1 MKYINV
7 KGIGILAV
15 VLIVIQLVFGLLISP
30 FVGKIVVEQLNKH
43 AGTKITV
50 GKISVWPLTLSSS
63 LKDLKVFDPDKE
75 NVRIAHI
82 KKASMRLSPLRL
94 LSKQLV
100 LSSLSI
106 SGAEIDLKGEA
117 DGSFNVQKLAKTE
130 KAKAEAKK
138 KGSIFDRFGAKKDVF
153 TQIYDMIKKDSSKE
167 EVEKKKEEV
176 KERKKVTKEVVEL
189 PRGRRVYFNT
199 ISDDYVFQIR
209 SFVIK
214 NAKINLETAQ
224 GEKLTVDRAGV
235 VIKNLGVDPTKGARF
250 DKLSIGGH
258 LMQKDKPAGE
268 FDFDYAQS
276 FRGSTQKTVCNLS
289 ARNINL
295 IAAKPIYQDS
305 LPVDFTKGIISIN
318 SKTSIVNGNIDSS
331 NSLTLKDQ
339 NITPKGGQQ
348 VGLGIIPLPTVCE
361 AVNKVDPLKL
371 KFGITG
377 TVDSPQFTG
386 FQEAL
391 MQLIKPYIADMAENI
406 KEKGVSAVKDFIQK
420 KMAPEEGAAGAAE
433 GGVEGDAKQEAID
446 SIKSLFGDKQE

>member
-7 KGIGILAV
+7 KGIGILVAI
-15 VLIVIQLVFGLLISP
+15 LIVIQLLFGLLISP
-30 FVGKIVVEQLNKH
+30 FVGKIVIEQINKH
-43 AGTKITV
+43 SGTKISV
-50 GKISVWPLTLSSS
+50 GKISVWPLTLSCS

-82 KKASMRLSPLRL
+82 KKASLRVSPLRL

-100 LSSLSI
+100 LSSLNI

-117 DGSFNVQKLAKTE
+117 DGSFNVQKLARTDKE
-130 KAKAEAKK
+130 KAAPKK

-167 EVEKKKEEV
+167 EVEKKKEEA

-189 PRGRRVYFNT
+189 PKGRRVYFKT
-199 ISDDYVFQIR
+199 LSDDYVFQIR

-214 NAKINLETAQ
+214 NAEINLETAQ
-224 GEKLTVDRAGV
+224 GEKITVTRAGV

-250 DKLSIGGH
+250 DKLSIDGR

-289 ARNINL
+289 ARDINL
-295 IAAKPIYQDS
+295 VAAKPIYQDS
-305 LPVDFTKGIISIN
+305 LPVDFSEGIISIN
-318 SKTSIVNGNIDSS
+318 SKTNIVNGNIDSS

-339 NITPKGGQQ
+339 NMTPKSGQQ
-348 VGLGIIPLPTVCE
+348 VALGIIPLPTICE
-361 AVNKVDPLKL
+361 ALNKVDPLKL

-377 TVDSPQFTG
+377 TVDNPQFTG

-391 MQLIKPYIADMAENI
+391 MQLIKPYIADMTENL
-406 KEKGVSAVKDFIQK
+406 KEKGVSAVKDFLQK
-420 KMAPEEGAAGAAE
+420 KLAPEEGAAGAAE
-433 GGVEGDAKQEAID
+433 GGAEEGAARDAVE
-446 SIKSLFGDKQE
+446 SIKSLFGNKQE